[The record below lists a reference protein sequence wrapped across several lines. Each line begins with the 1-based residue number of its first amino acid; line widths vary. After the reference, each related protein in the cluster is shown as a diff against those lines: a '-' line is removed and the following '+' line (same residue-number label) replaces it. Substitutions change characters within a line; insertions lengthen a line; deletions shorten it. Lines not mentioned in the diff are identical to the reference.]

1 MQLLTQWY
9 GAGVSNMWP
18 MGRMR
23 PANLLCEAI
32 MQILFWSQNMAQQN
46 G

>member
-18 MGRMR
+18 IGHMR
-23 PANLLCEAI
+23 PNKLFCKSLT
-32 MQILFWSQNMAQQN
+32 QTLFWS
-46 G
+46 